1 MVVRQFVELFDVSLI
16 DALGLSGN
24 LSSSVSIW
32 GDVSDTLLSLSLPVA
47 SGVVIGDQINS
58 LVLWR

>member
-1 MVVRQFVELFDVSLI
+1 MVVRQFVEFFDVSLI

>member
-1 MVVRQFVELFDVSLI
+1 MVVRKFVELFDVSLI

-58 LVLWR
+58 LVLRR